1 MGRMGLVA
9 GAVALVVAAL
19 TAFFWNDIRRL
30 VSGELSAEGKLV
42 AQVTSAGSGGGFS
55 VTFSQ
60 ADAKKWHVAQGH
72 RLERFTLESGD
83 AAVARVVST
92 IPLDMKST
100 EWPTQGIS
108 VQLPAEFSNRSNGK
122 PIEIGIVARVAPG
135 RQKGPLTVVYATRQ
149 AGNSGWQQLEVGGQF
164 ELKTLSYKVPPL
176 EGGYTNPPVLVIN
189 ADPSGNGGG
198 IELIGV
204 YIKIVGG

>member
-30 VSGELSAEGKLV
+30 ASGELSAEGKLV
-42 AQVTSAGSGGGFS
+42 AQVISAGGGGGFS

-60 ADAKKWHVAQGH
+60 ADAKKWQVAQGH

-83 AAVARVVST
+83 AAVARIVST
-92 IPLDMKST
+92 IPLDMTST
-100 EWPTQGIS
+100 EWPTQGLS

-122 PIEIGIVARVAPG
+122 PIEIGIVARVAAG

>member
-1 MGRMGLVA
+1 MGRMGLIA
-9 GAVALVVAAL
+9 GAAALALVAL
-19 TAFFWNDIRRL
+19 TAFFWKDIRRL
-30 VSGELSAEGKLV
+30 ASGELSAEGKLM
-42 AQVTSAGSGGGFS
+42 AQLANAGSGGGFS
-55 VTFSQ
+55 VTFGQ
-60 ADAKKWHVAQGH
+60 NDAKKWHVASGH
-72 RLERFTLESGD
+72 RLERFSLDSGD
-83 AAVARVVST
+83 AVVARVVSST
-92 IPLDMKST
+92 PLDTTST
-100 EWPTQGIS
+100 EWPTQGLS
-108 VQLPAEFSNRSNGK
+108 VDLPAEFSNRSNGK

-135 RQKGPLTVVYATRQ
+135 REKGPLTVVYATRQ

-164 ELKTLSYKVPPL
+164 ELKTLSYKVPVR